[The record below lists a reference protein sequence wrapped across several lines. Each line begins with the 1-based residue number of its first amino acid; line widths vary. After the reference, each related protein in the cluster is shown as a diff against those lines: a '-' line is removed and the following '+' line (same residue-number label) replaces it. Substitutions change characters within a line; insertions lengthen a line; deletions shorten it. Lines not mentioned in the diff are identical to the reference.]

1 VWSCHHFSI
10 ELVAKYNVELMVPS
24 LLVVTWCWDQR
35 LKKISVGCVVETT
48 QLAVLFKA
56 FMTPMIFR
64 LVYTALSFYLD
75 IFLRHNSSLILHFFV
90 TGYNDVLLIPVG
102 ATNIVIREV
111 KSSNNYLGNNAQ
123 YLLQDFFFSSINS
136 GVLLLHIL
144 LFPSPFFLFLVLQIW
159 FSK

>member
-1 VWSCHHFSI
+1 
-10 ELVAKYNVELMVPS
+10 
-24 LLVVTWCWDQR
+24 
-35 LKKISVGCVVETT
+35 
-48 QLAVLFKA
+48 
-56 FMTPMIFR
+56 MTPMIFR

-144 LFPSPFFLFLVLQIW
+144 LFPSPFFCFWFCKYDFQNNFQI
-159 FSK
+159 